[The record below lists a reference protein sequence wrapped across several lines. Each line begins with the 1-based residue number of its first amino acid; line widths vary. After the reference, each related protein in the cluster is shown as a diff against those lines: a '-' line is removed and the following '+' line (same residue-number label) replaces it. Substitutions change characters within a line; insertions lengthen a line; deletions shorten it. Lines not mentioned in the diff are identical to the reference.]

1 MWLHPSSSVRGSYMM
16 RRRTASR
23 PCTSTSLML
32 PESKAPDID
41 KPGAVSSPA
50 FSFAA
55 TPVVARLCGAPRP
68 LHVAGVRRAMCV
80 KLEMAATKPKSRS
93 MGTCWATRRRSS
105 PAPTYHYR
113 PPGNGRVWLTRE
125 RMLTLRCDHRIANSH
140 KSVSQSV
147 SSRSSVPPRSSRAA
161 PLPSV
166 NTSTEYSL
174 AQQHS

>member
-1 MWLHPSSSVRGSYMM
+1 MM

-50 FSFAA
+50 FSLAA

-105 PAPTYHYR
+105 PVPTYLYR
-113 PPGNGRVWLTRE
+113 PPGNGRGG
-125 RMLTLRCDHRIANSH
+125 
-140 KSVSQSV
+140 
-147 SSRSSVPPRSSRAA
+147 
-161 PLPSV
+161 
-166 NTSTEYSL
+166 
-174 AQQHS
+174 